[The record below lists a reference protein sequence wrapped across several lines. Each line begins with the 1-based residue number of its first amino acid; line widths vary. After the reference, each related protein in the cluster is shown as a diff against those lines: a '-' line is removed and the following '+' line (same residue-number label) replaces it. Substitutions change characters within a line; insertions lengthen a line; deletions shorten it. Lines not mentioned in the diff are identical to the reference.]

1 MDHSLSATH
10 LHHAATRKEG
20 FSLRRLALVAG
31 LDLKESFRSPLFLIW
46 AGFMTLNGYWMS
58 RSEWI
63 FRSIDTSL
71 GGAKAWVDSEFQITY
86 VFGLI
91 GFFLISFF
99 VAVGTGIPLVRD
111 EEVGVGPL
119 LHSTPL
125 RPGEYI
131 WGKFLAA
138 LLSSLA
144 AVVVLPLTTGI
155 FSHFLP
161 DPAHPESYGPFH
173 LQSYLRP
180 TLVFLVPVVVLMAG
194 AAFAIGRFTGR
205 LIVVF
210 LLPILLFLLFNNFI
224 WRWFPPTA
232 EPAVSAALR
241 LIDPSGFRWLKE
253 SWLFVDRGL
262 AFYNTHPVTF
272 DLPFL
277 LSRVGIVLAGLL
289 LVDLSR
295 RHFAGGLRRARVVRA
310 GAPQET
316 ALAAPAT
323 SPAVASLGMT
333 SRVPSFLRGAWAVS
347 RFELV
352 ELRSQP
358 GLYIFVP
365 AILLFMYIIFTGGY
379 DQQFDSVL
387 LTPGTAAVESL
398 LYLTASF
405 VLLFLFY
412 TVESLERERTTGVG
426 PVFYSTPVPTA
437 SLVTGK
443 ALALGVVALVAV
455 ALGILTAGIAIARQ
469 GGGVPM
475 SLRPFLLLW
484 GLLLPPTLCLWVAF
498 VAAVL
503 VATRSRFATYGI
515 GISAI
520 VLTTFAFTRNH
531 LSWVGNW
538 PLIGAGNG
546 GTPITWSDLGTFD
559 FDRTALILNR
569 LLVLAL
575 AVPLAWAA
583 VRFFPRRERDRM
595 RPALS
600 PAERRR
606 TLYSFAG
613 LAIVPLG
620 LGFALWGQVN
630 RGFQGGALEE
640 KHKEYW
646 RKNHVT
652 WLNQPQPYVT
662 HVDMDLDFEPADRA
676 FKVAGAYD
684 LQNRKPQ
691 ELNWFAVSGGAAW
704 KGLSWTLDGRPFTP
718 EDRDGLYVFRL
729 AKPMATGTGLRLGF
743 RYHGT
748 MLAGISNN
756 GGDVPLGEFILPS
769 SVILTGRNPDFVP
782 VMGYVER
789 IGVDEK
795 NRYEPRIYPP
805 KFYEGITD
813 ADLDRSAFTQKIR
826 ITAPA
831 EYTFNSTGVLT
842 GETVKAGRRTVT
854 WESDYPL
861 RVFNVAAGRNWA
873 VKRGPGTAVFYY
885 PGHPW
890 NVQSLLDALNGARRY
905 YAEWFGPHPWREL
918 RLNEFPALA
927 TYARG
932 NATNIFFSESAGF
945 LAQRTPTADPAF
957 AIAAHES
964 AHQWW
969 GHILAG
975 GEGPGGIVLAE
986 GAANFST
993 LMLLEQMRGFQPRM
1007 RFATQMEATYGE
1019 RRQPTTELPLAE
1031 TLSTTGR
1038 PGDQTVVYD
1047 KGGWVL
1053 WMMLHQMGRERFLAG
1068 ARAFIT
1074 TWHKSQDHPVLEDF
1088 AAFMRPYAADPQ
1100 AFDAFVQEW
1109 FYEKVIPEY
1118 HLDDLH
1124 KQPVAAGQWE
1134 VIVKVENAGTGR
1146 MPVEVEARRGH
1157 RFDDKGAADPAFRQA
1172 RTTVVLGAGESK
1184 EVRIRC
1190 AFEPERVVV
1199 DPDGYVLQLQRKAA
1213 TAKL

>member
-1 MDHSLSATH
+1 MDHSLSAVH
-10 LHHAATRKEG
+10 SRHAATQQG
-20 FSLRRLALVAG
+20 FSFHRLALVAG
-31 LDLKESFRSPLFLIW
+31 LDLKESFGRPLFLIW
-46 AGFMTLNGYWMS
+46 AALMAWNGWLMS
-58 RSEWI
+58 RGDWF

-71 GGAKAWVDSEFQITY
+71 GGTKAWVDSEFQITY

-91 GFFLISFF
+91 GFFLIAFF
-99 VAVGTGIPLVRD
+99 VAVGTGTPLVRD
-111 EEVGVGPL
+111 DELNVGPL

-125 RPGEYI
+125 RPGEYV

-138 LLSSLA
+138 LLASLA
-144 AVVVLPLTTGI
+144 AVVLLPLTTGI

-161 DPAHPESYGPFH
+161 DPSHPEFYGPFH
-173 LQSYLRP
+173 LISYLRP
-180 TLVFLVPVVVLMAG
+180 TLVFLLPAVVFTAG
-194 AAFAIGRFTGR
+194 AAFALGRFTGR
-205 LIVVF
+205 PIVIF
-210 LLPILLFLLFNNFI
+210 LLPIILFLFFNNFF
-224 WRWFPPTA
+224 WRWFPPTLD
-232 EPAVSAALR
+232 PSISAALR
-241 LIDPSGFRWLKE
+241 LLDPSGFRWLKE

-262 AFYNTHPVTF
+262 AFYNTHPVKF

-277 LSRVGIVLAGLL
+277 LSRAGFVLAGLL

-295 RHFAGGLRRARVVRA
+295 RHFTGGLRRAKAQRVPAVR
-310 GAPQET
+310 EV
-316 ALAAPAT
+316 ALAAPSS
-323 SPAVASLGMT
+323 SPIAALRMT
-333 SRVPSFLRGAWAVS
+333 SRPPDFLRGALAVA
-347 RFELV
+347 RFELA

-365 AILLFMYIIFTGGY
+365 AILFFMYILYTGGY
-379 DQQFDSVL
+379 DQQFDGVL
-387 LTPGTAAVESL
+387 LTPGTAAVDGL
-398 LYLTASF
+398 VALTTWL

-412 TVESLERERTTGVG
+412 TVESLERERTTGIE
-426 PVFYSTPVPTA
+426 PMFYTTPVPTA

-443 ALALGVVALVAV
+443 ALALGVVGLVAV
-455 ALGILTAGIAIARQ
+455 AAGVLTAAIAIARE
-469 GGGVPM
+469 GGVGM
-475 SLRPFLLLW
+475 ALRPFLLVW
-484 GLLLPPTLCLWVAF
+484 GLLLPPTLCVWCAF

-503 VATRSRFATYGI
+503 VATRSRYATYGI
-515 GISAI
+515 GLGAL
-520 VLTTFAFTRNH
+520 VLTVFALTRNDMN
-531 LSWVGNW
+531 WVGNW
-538 PLIGAGNG
+538 PLIGFGEG
-546 GTPITWSDLGTFD
+546 GSPITWSDLGTFD
-559 FDRTALILNR
+559 FDRTALVLNR
-569 LLVLAL
+569 LLALSL

-600 PAERRR
+600 AAERRR
-606 TLYSFAG
+606 TLLKVAG
-613 LAIVPLG
+613 LSVVPLG
-620 LGFALWGQVN
+620 LGLALWGQVN

-662 HVDMDLDFEPADRA
+662 HVDMDLDFQPADRA
-676 FKVAGAYD
+676 FRVAGAYD

-691 ELNWFAVSGGAAW
+691 ELNWFAISGGTAW
-704 KGLSWTLDGRPFTP
+704 KGLAWTLNGRPWNP
-718 EDRDGLYVFRL
+718 ENRDGLYVFRL
-729 AKPMATGTGLRLGF
+729 PQPMVPGASLRLGF
-743 RYHGT
+743 RYHAT
-748 MLAGISNN
+748 MLAGISRN

-769 SVILTGRNPDFVP
+769 GIILTGRNPDFVP
-782 VMGYVER
+782 VIGYVER

-831 EYTFNSTGVLT
+831 EYTVNSTGVLT
-842 GETVKAGRRTVT
+842 GQTVKDGRRTVT
-854 WESDYPL
+854 WESDYPV
-861 RVFNVAAGRNWA
+861 RVFNVAAGRGWA

-905 YAEWFGPHPWREL
+905 YAEWFGPYPWREL
-918 RLNEFPALA
+918 RLNEFSSLA

-932 NATNIFFSESAGF
+932 NATNIFFSEGAGF
-945 LAQRTPTADPAF
+945 LSLRTPQADPAF

-969 GHILAG
+969 GHILAA

-993 LMLLEQMRGFQPRM
+993 LMLLDQMRGFQPRM
-1007 RFATQMEATYGE
+1007 RYASQMEARYGE

-1038 PGDQTVVYD
+1038 PGDETVVYD

-1068 ARAFIT
+1068 ARGFIT
-1074 TWHKSQDHPVLEDF
+1074 TWHKSPDHPVLEDF
-1088 AAFMRPYAADPQ
+1088 VAFMRPYAEDKQ
-1100 AFDAFVQEW
+1100 AFDDFVREW
-1109 FYEKVIPEY
+1109 FFEKVIPEY
-1118 HLDDLH
+1118 HLDALR
-1124 KQPVAAGQWE
+1124 KQPMGGGEWE
-1134 VIVKVENAGTGR
+1134 VAVKIENAGTGR
-1146 MPVEVEARRGH
+1146 MPVEIEARRGQ
-1157 RFDDKGAADPAFRQA
+1157 RFDEKGATDPLFRDA
-1172 RTTVVLGAGESK
+1172 RTTVVLGAGETK

-1199 DPDGYVLQLQRKAA
+1199 DPDGYVLMLQRKAA
-1213 TAKL
+1213 SAKL